1 MLQPQTDEKMLNDSD
16 HSNVSTI
23 KEKSPPSPT
32 HSTSSSVMSST
43 SSIVSE
49 EMYSAGTSQ
58 LDKLNPFRAS
68 LSSHD
73 GHSELPPTLYYIPNF
88 ITEEKEQT
96 ILNNIYAANSQQWT
110 RLRNR
115 RLQMIGGKPNDKV
128 MFEEGLPKWLT
139 GQFLGINDLHTYPG
153 NKTINHV
160 LINEYEVGQ
169 GIDYHK
175 DGPVYFPMVFII
187 SLESTV
193 MLNFKLCERDEDYVD
208 QCPYVKQ
215 FSVIAEPR
223 SLLIFTDDIYH
234 YYMHGIDE
242 CDSYEITDDML
253 IANAELLANKEL
265 AKVGTKIE
273 RSKRLSL
280 TCRCVRKTMKKKLF
294 FK

>member
-1 MLQPQTDEKMLNDSD
+1 MINSSHDDDQKMFNITSG
-16 HSNVSTI
+16 SSTSQ
-23 KEKSPPSPT
+23 ERSPPSPT
-32 HSTSSSVMSST
+32 HSASSSAMSST

-49 EMYSAGTSQ
+49 EMYSAGNTA
-58 LDKLNPFRAS
+58 LDKLNPFRATA
-68 LSSHD
+68 LS
-73 GHSELPPTLYYIPNF
+73 GHHGDSELLPPTLYYIPNF
-88 ITEEKEQT
+88 ITEEKEQM
-96 ILNNIYAANSQQWT
+96 ILKNIYAANSQQWT

-139 GQFLGINDLHTYPG
+139 GEFLGLNDLHSFPG

-193 MLNFKLCERDEDYVD
+193 MLNFKICERDEDYVD
-208 QCPYVKQ
+208 QCPYAKS

-234 YYMHGIDE
+234 
-242 CDSYEITDDML
+242 C
-253 IANAELLANKEL
+253 K
-265 AKVGTKIE
+265 
-273 RSKRLSL
+273 
-280 TCRCVRKTMKKKLF
+280 
-294 FK
+294 